1 MGEAAEFEAEPS
13 IDELADLMEVVLGI
27 CQVKGWKSGELEQVR
42 LRKHEER
49 GGFEKERILKRV
61 SYR

>member
-27 CQVKGWKSGELEQVR
+27 CQVKGWKSGELEQASKAR
-42 LRKHEER
+42 GKGWIRER
-49 GGFEKERILKRV
+49 AHPQKG
-61 SYR
+61 

>member
-13 IDELADLMEVVLGI
+13 IDELADLMEVVLEI
-27 CQVKGWKSGELEQVR
+27 CQVKGWKSGELEQIR

-49 GGFEKERILKRV
+49 GEFEKGRILKRV
-61 SYR
+61 SYW